1 MTVETF
7 TGDVVNMRS
16 GARGGAGVESVR
28 GRPLDAGGGLNRGW
42 GASVGLGVMQVIDGA
57 LCGAGVESVKGY
69 PLDTNSRFDGVWGY
83 L

>member
-42 GASVGLGVMQVIDGA
+42 GASVGLGVM
-57 LCGAGVESVKGY
+57 
-69 PLDTNSRFDGVWGY
+69 
-83 L
+83 